1 MNRSARMAAL
11 PLRHVGRR
19 AIGIGRRLGGMSA
32 EDVTALTQAK
42 TAEQIFSVLGEL
54 KGGAMKLGQALSVF
68 ESVLPDEMAGPYR
81 ESLTKLQD
89 SAPPMAIESVHQV
102 LA

>member
-1 MNRSARMAAL
+1 MAAL

-54 KGGAMKLGQALSVF
+54 KVEL
-68 ESVLPDEMAGPYR
+68 
-81 ESLTKLQD
+81 
-89 SAPPMAIESVHQV
+89 
-102 LA
+102 